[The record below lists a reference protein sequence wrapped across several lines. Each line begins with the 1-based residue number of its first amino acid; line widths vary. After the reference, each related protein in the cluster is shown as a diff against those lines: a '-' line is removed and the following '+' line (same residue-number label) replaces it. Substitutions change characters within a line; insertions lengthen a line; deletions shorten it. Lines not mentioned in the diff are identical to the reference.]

1 MKKPAKKRRM
11 RNSDRDIRR
20 RAKLRA
26 QPEDHRGRR
35 FKPAVGPEADRAEL
49 RRVAEQYETYAAL
62 LETEPLA
69 PPDLRA
75 RVLAVAEAARTGS
88 EAPDEELARIEL
100 HLEDPLTEDEI
111 DVMCA
116 VLDDGVAYAEA
127 VDLHEHGQ
135 R

>member
-1 MKKPAKKRRM
+1 MKKPAKKSRM
-11 RNSDRDIRR
+11 KNPDRNVRR
-20 RAKLRA
+20 RAKLLAR
-26 QPEDHRGRR
+26 PEDHRGRP
-35 FKPAVGPEADRAEL
+35 FKPAVGSEADREEL
-49 RRVAEQYETYAAL
+49 RRIAEQYETYAGL

-116 VLDDGVAYAEA
+116 VLDDAVAYAEA
-127 VDLHEHGQ
+127 VE
-135 R
+135 